1 MTPDDLDVAID
12 AARSGGAVVWKA
24 FGSPVEAT
32 FKSDANPVTIVDHEA
47 EAAIVDVIKRFRPN
61 DAVLAEEGGG
71 SGWERGR
78 VWVIDPLDGT
88 VNFIHGIPQIAVSVA
103 LWIDGRP
110 EVGVISDMVR
120 DEEFTA
126 RRGQGAWLNH
136 FPIRVSSQATLAESV
151 VATGFAY
158 DRNIHGRRYAAV
170 MGEVLTKVQGIRRF
184 GSAALDL
191 AWVACGRYEGYWEA
205 GTHPWDAAA
214 GVLLIAEAGGRVSN
228 LDGADHRLDDPMII
242 ATNGHIH
249 NELIAVI
256 AGA

>member
-24 FGSPVEAT
+24 FGSPVEAK

-47 EAAIVDVIKRFRPN
+47 EAAIVDVIKRFRPD

-136 FPIRVSSQATLAESV
+136 FPIRVSSHATLAESV

-191 AWVACGRYEGYWEA
+191 AWVACGRFEGYWEA

-214 GVLLIAEAGGRVSN
+214 GVLLIAEAGGRVSK
-228 LDGADHRLDDPMII
+228 LDGTEHRLDDPMII
-242 ATNGHIH
+242 ATNGQIH
-249 NELIAVI
+249 NELIEVI